1 MPLTGLK
8 ERIVVVTGG
17 NRGIGAATAKAFAA
31 EGAAVFITC
40 WGTEAPDPVI
50 AAIREQG
57 GKFAA
62 WEADLA
68 DPGNIPTLF
77 DQVESAFGPM
87 EVLINNAA
95 GWQADSFV
103 PSSGNIWPPS
113 SDPISPLSFNA
124 NFAVNA
130 QA

>member
-8 ERIVVVTGG
+8 ERIVIVTGA

-40 WGTEAPDPVI
+40 WGTETPDPVI

-57 GKFAA
+57 GRVAA

-68 DPGNIPTLF
+68 DPANVPTLF
-77 DQVESAFGPM
+77 EQAESAFGPVD
-87 EVLINNAA
+87 VLINNAA

-113 SDPISPLSFNA
+113 SEPI
-124 NFAVNA
+124 
-130 QA
+130 